1 MDKAAERF
9 HVVDSLL
16 GRALLSHS
24 MAVSAGGAVVVD
36 GRGTVYQP
44 PSSAGPGKVYLV
56 KRLRC
61 ERLDAEAGSLDRL
74 EHLHSAGASTR

>member
-1 MDKAAERF
+1 MDKAAEPF

-16 GRALLSHS
+16 GRAVLSHS
-24 MAVSAGGAVVVD
+24 MEMSAGGAVVVD
-36 GRGTVYQP
+36 GLATVYQP
-44 PSSAGPGKVYLV
+44 PSSAGPGKLQLV

-74 EHLHSAGASTR
+74 EHLHSASASTR